1 MPSTYAHYRFGC
13 QMLNQM
19 PGDIRR
25 VAKRFRQLFDM
36 GLHGPDLLFFG
47 LTLPSKAMHP
57 GRKFHH
63 QTGADFFAR
72 VCRSLRLDPNE
83 AGLAY
88 LYGLLCHY
96 CLDSLCHPFIR
107 EQAERGSCSHPRI
120 EAEFDRFLLE
130 KDGKIPPHTQ
140 DLSPHIR
147 LTPGE
152 CETVTRFYPG
162 ISAGQIRL
170 CVQNMRL
177 FTKLMAVPEG
187 VGRKLVQGS
196 MGLAAKK
203 DHVIPASPDP
213 GCTELD
219 GALLALYDRAAELF
233 PEMLAQ
239 LVAHMTYNAPLA
251 EAFSPIF
258 G

>member
-1 MPSTYAHYRFGC
+1 MPSTYAHYRFGI

-25 VAKRFRQLFDM
+25 VAKRFRRLFDV

-47 LTLPSKAMHP
+47 PSLPSKAMKP
-57 GRKFHH
+57 GRKFHY
-63 QTGADFFAR
+63 QTGADFFTR
-72 VCRSLRLDPNE
+72 VCRSLRLEPNE
-83 AGLAY
+83 AGFAY

-107 EQAERGSCSHPRI
+107 EQAEQGICSHPQI

-130 KDGKIPPHTQ
+130 TDGKIPAHTQ

-152 CETVTRFYPG
+152 CETVARFYPG
-162 ISAGQIRL
+162 ISSGHIRL
-170 CVQNMRL
+170 CVHNM
-177 FTKLMAVPEG
+177 KLVIKLLAAPEG
-187 VGRKLVQGS
+187 VGRKLVQGG

-203 DHVIPASPDP
+203 DLVMTVGPDP
-213 GCTELD
+213 SCTELD
-219 GALLALYDRAAELF
+219 GELLALYDRAAEQF
-233 PEMLAQ
+233 PDMLAQ
-239 LVAHMTYNAPLA
+239 LVAHTTYNAPLG

>member
-13 QMLNQM
+13 QMLSHM

-47 LTLPSKAMHP
+47 PSLPSKAMHP
-57 GRKFHH
+57 GRKFHY
-63 QTGADFFAR
+63 QTGADFFGR
-72 VCRSLRLDPNE
+72 VCRSLRLEPNE

-107 EQAERGSCSHPRI
+107 EQAEQGSCSHPRI

-152 CETVTRFYPG
+152 CETVARFYPG
-162 ISAGQIRL
+162 IGTGQIRL

-177 FTKLMAVPEG
+177 LTKLLAAPEG
-187 VGRKLVQGS
+187 VGRKLVLGG

-203 DHVIPASPDP
+203 DMVMPIGPDP

-219 GALLALYDRAAELF
+219 GALLKLYDRAAEQF

-239 LVAHMTYNAPLA
+239 LVAHMTYNAPLG